1 MMEQKYLSKDI
12 IGKQVIDANAKIIG
26 TVKDVSFD
34 LAAKDINLI
43 VSTKT
48 GVDVVINVEDIT
60 GMDEVT
66 LLSKPVELP
75 APKPQSASPA
85 DVSPSMAAT
94 TTTPV
99 EPGFCGVCKYQN
111 EADSNF
117 CIKCG
122 AKLK

>member
-1 MMEQKYLSKDI
+1 MEQKYLSKDI
-12 IGKQVIDANAKIIG
+12 IGKQVIDVNAKIIG

-34 LAAKDINLI
+34 LAAKNIHLI

-48 GVDVVINVEDIT
+48 GVDIVINVEDVT

-66 LLSKPVELP
+66 LLSKSVELP
-75 APKPQSASPA
+75 PSQQQTESPTEAPQPTPPTPVSPA
-85 DVSPSMAAT
+85 EA
-94 TTTPV
+94 
-99 EPGFCGVCKYQN
+99 GFCSICKYQN
-111 EADSNF
+111 DVDSNF